1 MNIRPVF
8 ARALAVVRSVAHF
21 IRHWLKEIV
30 VALVLAVV
38 AAIAIDAYR
47 DRVRYDT
54 LQNNLGAIA
63 TLVVYDGKHKLI
75 GQGTGFFI
83 TPTGTLVTAY
93 HVIKGGANVV
103 AHMHSGAFYALRG
116 LRQADDKTDIAIL
129 QFDARETP
137 CVKGLGDSTALR
149 VGDEIY
155 AIGTPASLEGTVSTG
170 NISNPLQTIGGHDFI
185 QFTAPISPGSSG
197 GGLFDRDGEV
207 VGITA
212 AAYNIPSGSQ
222 AGTAQNLNLAV
233 PINDVKDVLSGGTFA
248 LLKESPAYYY
258 SLGNLADNKEQW
270 DKAIELYNK
279 AIALDDK
286 YSDAYV
292 GLGGDYYEKGQYDLE
307 VANYQKAALTAPN
320 NDQIWYWLGTAY
332 EDTGQFDLAE
342 VTYIRALRLNPNHK
356 DALHDL
362 SIVYLAEGKVDK
374 AKRLLPR
381 LTALNAGWGAKLRL
395 LIEKMRESAS

>member
-1 MNIRPVF
+1 MNIRLAF
-8 ARALAVVRSVAHF
+8 ARVTAVVSPIVHF

-30 VALVLAVV
+30 IALVLALV

-47 DRVRYDT
+47 DSLRYET
-54 LQNNLGAIA
+54 LQNNLGAVA
-63 TLVVYDGKHKLI
+63 TLEVYDSQHKLI
-75 GQGTGFFI
+75 SQGTGFFI
-83 TPTGTLVTAY
+83 TPTGMLVTAY
-93 HVIKGGANVV
+93 HVVKGGGNVI

-116 LRQADDKTDIAIL
+116 LRQADDKADIAIL

-137 CVKGLGDSTALR
+137 CVKRLGDSTTLR
-149 VGDEIY
+149 VGDQVY
-155 AIGTPASLEGTVSTG
+155 AIGTPASLEGTISTG
-170 NISNPLQTIGGHDFI
+170 NISNPLQTIDGHDFI

-197 GGLFDRDGEV
+197 GGLFDTDGNV

-212 AAYNIPSGSQ
+212 ASYDIPSGPQ

-233 PINDVKDVLSGGTFA
+233 PINDVKEVISDGTIA

-270 DKAIELYNK
+270 DKAIGLYEK
-279 AIALDDK
+279 AIELDDK

-307 VANYQKAALTAPN
+307 VANYRKAVLAAPN

-332 EDTGQFDLAE
+332 EDTGQLDLAE
-342 VTYIRALRLNPNHK
+342 ATYIRALALNPNHK

-362 SIVYLAEGKVDK
+362 SIVYLAEGKV
-374 AKRLLPR
+374 AEANRLLPR
-381 LTALNAGWGAKLRL
+381 LTALNAGWGQKLRV
-395 LIEKMRESAS
+395 LIERMR